1 MIRMSVS
8 PQSSGASA
16 EPTGHRTAEL
26 RSIAMHRL
34 IAERLD
40 AALLGKARVRIG
52 GWLAEDGP
60 VDRRWAVQWEKLLNL
75 PIEELREKLVEDSE
89 GMRDLRQSTPFAGVL
104 REDERRMIFEEVR

>member
-1 MIRMSVS
+1 MSRMSVS
-8 PQSSGASA
+8 PQSPGGCG

-40 AALLGKARVRIG
+40 AALLGRARTRIG

-60 VDRRWAVQWEKLLNL
+60 VDHRWALRWEELLNL
-75 PIEELREKLVEDSE
+75 PIGELREKLVEDSE

-104 REDERRMIFEEVR
+104 QEDERRMIFEEVR

>member
-1 MIRMSVS
+1 MSRMSVS
-8 PQSSGASA
+8 PQSPGGYV

-40 AALLGKARVRIG
+40 PALLGRARTRIG

-60 VDRRWAVQWEKLLNL
+60 VDRRWALQWEELLNL
-75 PIEELREKLVEDSE
+75 PIGELREKLVEDSE